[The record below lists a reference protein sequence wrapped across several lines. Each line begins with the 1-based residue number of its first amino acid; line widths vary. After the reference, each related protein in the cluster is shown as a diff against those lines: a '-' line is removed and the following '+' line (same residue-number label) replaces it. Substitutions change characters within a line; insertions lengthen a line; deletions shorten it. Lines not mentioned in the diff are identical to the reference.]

1 MADDKKKPIK
11 LNDEQLMLDA
21 SNVADIYHQLTLDL
35 FDQVIVVSKSVALL
49 ALMITLIFG
58 NLRK

>member
-21 SNVADIYHQLTLDL
+21 SRLQTSIISLLWIYLTKL
-35 FDQVIVVSKSVALL
+35 
-49 ALMITLIFG
+49 
-58 NLRK
+58 